1 MSNYDK
7 AAEAL
12 RQTIVD
18 HSVRIMSGEQ
28 QTRTQDEIKA
38 EIRAS
43 SKAKALRFLTGTVR
57 AGLNK
62 GWQLLIWI
70 ASMGAWLLMPCL
82 GVLFAGMIVEGIDTS
97 TDLGQG
103 AVIAAYAVGIVAG
116 CRAAHDAGNG
126 IRQQFGGM
134 KW

>member
-18 HSVRIMSGEQ
+18 HSVQVMSGE

-43 SKAKALRFLTGTVR
+43 RKAKALRFLTGTVR

-70 ASMGAWLLMPCL
+70 ASMGAWLLFPCI
-82 GVLFAGMIVEGIDTS
+82 GILFAGAVAEAIDTG
-97 TDLGQG
+97 TDLGQCA
-103 AVIAAYAVGIVAG
+103 AVAAYAIGIVAG
-116 CRAAHDAGNG
+116 CGAAYKAGQG
-126 IRQQFGGM
+126 IKKQFGGIQ
-134 KW
+134 W